1 MESALLIGEVGTTD
15 THCCQALARG
25 KFIPVTYYMLASI
38 LRDGTAVMFDQL
50 SRKTR
55 LPSARPTHL
64 PASSAFS
71 GVKTAWV
78 NVLGLAADSE
88 VLDAFL
94 ST

>member
-1 MESALLIGEVGTTD
+1 M
-15 THCCQALARG
+15 
-25 KFIPVTYYMLASI
+25 TYYMLASL

-64 PASSAFS
+64 PASSALG

-78 NVLGLAADSE
+78 NVLGLADSE
-88 VLDAFL
+88 VFDAFL
-94 ST
+94 PT